1 MATSLQQPLSYV
13 PKVAVVERFN
23 CILYKVS
30 QGCALVVSGH
40 PWCLTFASGQLA
52 KKVLSNSLGLVDFAI
67 GLVIFVLN
75 LPSGQV
81 LYNFWGN
88 SSYRRIIINPAH
100 QKGFCG

>member
-1 MATSLQQPLSYV
+1 MATSLQQTLSYV
-13 PKVAVVERFN
+13 PKVAVLERFN

-30 QGCALVVSGH
+30 QGCALVVPGH

-81 LYNFWGN
+81 LYFGE
-88 SSYRRIIINPAH
+88 I
-100 QKGFCG
+100 QVTEGL